1 MVPECACVR
10 SQLLVFSIAFH
21 RLSLLSS
28 NIQAERET
36 CLRSFLT
43 KRLERIQPLEGSG
56 NIVSIPAGKVYDI
69 NAMVYFYLMT
79 EGGLNSPSLEYVSGK
94 RTFLVCFIAGIESGL
109 ELYPFSTFILNL
121 FAVKLHHILN

>member
-1 MVPECACVR
+1 MIF
-10 SQLLVFSIAFH
+10 SQFFCIAFH

-28 NIQAERET
+28 NIQAEKET

-43 KRLERIQPLEGSG
+43 KRLERMQPLEGSG
-56 NIVSIPAGKVYDI
+56 SIVSIPAGKVYEI

-79 EGGLNSPSLEYVSGK
+79 EGGLNSPSSENLLGK

-109 ELYPFSTFILNL
+109 ELYPLCAFILNL
-121 FAVKLHHILN
+121 FAVKLLHILN